1 MIIIKRLLFA
11 HIRDIKKKWKRVFQ
25 AIMNFMDNNNIEMA
39 SPFGVSIALHGCT
52 RLLSDI

>member
-1 MIIIKRLLFA
+1 MLIIKRLLFA